1 MTQNHFKTNLRNIKL
16 VNFEREKC
24 QSDFH
29 LCSKI
34 GIYSIIYVTRLNS
47 STYIRFRQV
56 HERKCK
62 KITYICTWKKVFRSQ
77 LPLLFLK
84 RLTIKLQIFTLSWN
98 LKLNSE
104 GRFLNLIHLLGG

>member
-34 GIYSIIYVTRLNS
+34 GIFSIIYVTRLNS

-62 KITYICTWKKVFRSQ
+62 KITYMYVEEGVQIATSTIVFAKTNNKVANFY
-77 LPLLFLK
+77 
-84 RLTIKLQIFTLSWN
+84 IKLEFKT
-98 LKLNSE
+98 
-104 GRFLNLIHLLGG
+104 